1 MRFKLL
7 KLTWVCFFLRWI
19 CLVKFFDVCYNFF
32 SLEYMEFVC
41 GKVLFKLFKKE
52 KVVIMKFFS
61 KGKVVNNVVSLPI
74 NNIVAN
80 PNQPRVIF
88 LQQDLK
94 DLAESIKINGI
105 LQPLTVRLNK
115 ENKYELVA
123 GERRLKAAKLAGKQE
138 VPCIVLKT
146 SSEQSAILALMENL
160 QRKNLNFFEEAIA
173 ISKIIDRWNI
183 TQQEV
188 AQKLGKAQSTI
199 ANKLR
204 ILKFSSKQKQRIL
217 LANLTERH
225 ARALLKV
232 PCGDDVDRVIDFVV
246 EKKLNV
252 EQTEDYIQKM
262 FYEKKKN
269 KPKIIPVIKD
279 IRIFYN
285 TINNAVKVMRK
296 AGVQA
301 KIQKEETGE
310 YVKYVIKIPSA
321 VTGRANVKSVNL

>member
-1 MRFKLL
+1 MNSSL
-7 KLTWVCFFLRWI
+7 FLFI
-19 CLVKFFDVCYNFF
+19 SC
-32 SLEYMEFVC
+32 
-41 GKVLFKLFKKE
+41 FKKRR
-52 KVVIMKFFS
+52 VVIIMKFFS
-61 KGKVVNNVVSLPI
+61 KGKIVNNVISLPVSKI
-74 NNIVAN
+74 AAN

-88 LQQDLK
+88 LQQDLN
-94 DLAESIKINGI
+94 DLAESIKTNGI

-123 GERRLKAAKLAGKQE
+123 GERRLKAAKMAGKSE

-173 ISKIIDRWNI
+173 ISKIIDCWNI

-188 AQKLGKAQSTI
+188 AQRLGKAQSTI

-217 LANLTERH
+217 LENLTERH

-232 PCGDDVDRVIDFVV
+232 PYPEEIDRVIDVIV
-246 EKKLNV
+246 AKNLNV
-252 EQTEDYIQKM
+252 EQTEDYIKKM

-279 IRIFYN
+279 VRIFYN
-285 TINNAVKVMRK
+285 TINNAVKVMQK

-301 KIQKEETGE
+301 KVQKEETGE
-310 YVKYVIKIPSA
+310 YVKYVIKIPNNTA
-321 VTGRANVKSVNL
+321 ERKKLISVNL